1 MKRVWKRLFSLCL
14 AGCLAG
20 AALALPAAAAP
31 AALQPAGSMMDTLLE
46 VPILGDLL
54 RLLTGSSDDGA
65 PESAGTGENAT
76 PETGTPESATPES
89 GTPATRADRPG
100 GSRLDRCS

>member
-54 RLLTGSSDDGA
+54 RLLTGSSDGGA
-65 PESAGTGENAT
+65 PESAGVG
-76 PETGTPESATPES
+76 
-89 GTPATRADRPG
+89 
-100 GSRLDRCS
+100 